1 MRPVPARD
9 GATNCEKAA
18 HAASQDMADTGLTGR
33 TVQQTASRTVEVMS
47 GPVQRMRRS
56 RLAMWLSGMSRQ
68 RRLLGIVVAAAV
80 LAAAAAGIAAGVA
93 HGGSGQ
99 PGSNTGAGQQAGPQQ
114 NRPGPVLLVPGYG
127 GSTAALDAL
136 ASQIQATG
144 RTATVLNLPGTG
156 TGSLVADA
164 AVLNSAV
171 NNALAQGAPS
181 VDVIGYSAGGVVALI
196 WARRDDGFHRAR
208 RVITLGSP
216 FHGTSLAAAAQAFV
230 PGACPV
236 ACQQLTPG
244 SQLLASLDVAS
255 PAGLPDWLSLW
266 TTDDQTVTPPDSA
279 RLAGAIDVPVQSVCP
294 AVSISHSQLPT
305 NSAVT
310 AIVLQAISAAPLR
323 SPTSA
328 DCR

>member
-1 MRPVPARD
+1 MRPPRCVACQLAGSAITAR
-9 GATNCEKAA
+9 
-18 HAASQDMADTGLTGR
+18 TGQL
-33 TVQQTASRTVEVMS
+33 TASRTVEAMS
-47 GPVQRMRRS
+47 GPVQRMRHG
-56 RLAMWLSGMSRQ
+56 RLAIRLSGMSR
-68 RRLLGIVVAAAV
+68 RRQLLGIVVAIAV

-93 HGGSGQ
+93 HGG
-99 PGSNTGAGQQAGPQQ
+99 PGQAGSTTGTGQHAEPPQ

-144 RTATVLNLPGTG
+144 RTATVLSLPGTG

-164 AVLNSAV
+164 ALLNSAV
-171 NNALAQGAPS
+171 NSALAGGAPS

-244 SQLLASLDVAS
+244 SRLLATLDVAS

-305 NSAVT
+305 NPDVT

-323 SPTSA
+323 TPTSA
-328 DCR
+328 DCH